1 MCCGFKKS
9 FGEFLDERYLD
20 PCLVQGGRG
29 GTPFSKSSYSCDGSE
44 LVWRFDDWAKRS
56 LDLVVSAAGLVLLSP
71 VFLVIGLLIKFDS
84 KGPVFYRGMRVGL
97 YGKPFRM
104 WKFRT
109 MYVNTESLGTTTGK
123 DDPRVT
129 RAGRP
134 LRKYKIDELPQLIN
148 VFRGDMSIVGPRPEV
163 EEHTSEYAGDEQLI
177 LTVRPGITD
186 YASIRLHNLSELVGS
201 EAPHRVYVEKIRA
214 EKNRLRVAYVKQ
226 QSFKEDLKILFQTLA
241 RLVARR

>member
-1 MCCGFKKS
+1 M
-9 FGEFLDERYLD
+9 
-20 PCLVQGGRG
+20 
-29 GTPFSKSSYSCDGSE
+29 
-44 LVWRFDDWAKRS
+44 WRVDDSAKRV
-56 LDLVVSAAGLVLLSP
+56 LDLVVSAAGIVLLSP
-71 VFLVIGLLIKFDS
+71 LFLVIGLLIKFDS
-84 KGPVFYRGMRVGL
+84 RGPVFYRGVRVGR

-109 MYVNTESLGTTTGK
+109 MHVNTESLGTTTGK

-129 RAGRP
+129 NVGRS

-148 VFRGDMSIVGPRPEV
+148 VFKGDMSIVGPRPEV
-163 EEHTSEYAGDEQLI
+163 EEHTSAYTGEEHLI

-226 QSFKEDLKILFQTLA
+226 QSFGEDLRILFQTLA
-241 RLVARR
+241 RLVVRR